1 MPELLSLFLVHL
13 VCAERRFFPQR
24 GAFPVEGRCVLAA
37 ELRNVRRQR
46 MERCPN
52 HVGIVDRCEGGLVY
66 TIEGNVNDDC
76 TRGRYYVGN
85 TCFFGYGLPAY

>member
-1 MPELLSLFLVHL
+1 MLELLSLFLVHF
-13 VCAERRFFPQR
+13 VCAERRFFAQR
-24 GAFPVEGRCVLAA
+24 GAFPVEGRRVLAA

-46 MERCPN
+46 MERCPD
-52 HVGIVDRCEGGLVY
+52 HVGIVERCEGGLAY

-85 TCFFGYGLPAY
+85 TYIFGYGLPAY